1 MPILLFACFFVL
13 TVGISFSQ
21 RKCSEFVCDNRLIS
35 KAVYLVLNS
44 LVGCTSFF
52 LLSGCQIHVDGKIAL
67 FGFLFSL
74 VCVGNVLSG
83 LYALK
88 YCLAASVT
96 STQNGG
102 SMVILAVLGFLLW
115 NEVPTT
121 LRLVAIAVM
130 LVAIY
135 CIFKETK
142 SGDAETAPLGK
153 RLLFLGL
160 VLLFWVLTTVMN
172 KLFSQYGDEAYNNS
186 YFFMTN
192 VFMVAYGVMFVAVYC
207 IRHRFPTETVKALI
221 KPKRMV
227 WIAANTVIGNFQSL
241 VGLLLVGMVEIS
253 VYSVVGT
260 SLAIISGVA
269 VSAILRQKMTKYTYI
284 SVVLAIIAVIL
295 QAI

>member
-1 MPILLFACFFVL
+1 MSILLFACFFLL
-13 TVGISFSQ
+13 TAGISFSQ

-52 LLSGCQIHVDGKIAL
+52 LLSGCRIYVDGKIAF

-74 VCVGNVLSG
+74 VCVGNVISG

-102 SMVILAVLGFLLW
+102 SMVILSILGFLLW

-121 LRLVAIAVM
+121 FRLVAIAVM
-130 LVAIY
+130 LLAIY

-142 SGDAETAPLGK
+142 TGDAEAAPLGK
-153 RLLFLGL
+153 RLMCLGL
-160 VLLFWVLTTVMN
+160 VLLFWVLTTVTN
-172 KLFSQYGDEAYNNS
+172 KLFVEYCDEAYKNS

-192 VFMVAYGVMFVAVYC
+192 VFMVAYGVIFVAIHC
-207 IRHRFPTETVKALI
+207 IRHPFPADTVRELI
-221 KPKRMV
+221 IPKRMV

-241 VGLLLVGMVEIS
+241 VGLLLLGMVEIS
-253 VYSVVGT
+253 AYSVVGT